1 VSAFPTT
8 VAYDWRDLGN
18 APESVVLR
26 QPMERGRPKQR
37 RTNSDV
43 RIEIDLTCYFDT
55 KVQAAA
61 FETWYFV
68 DINAGQDSF
77 DIVNPW
83 TGATVLARVV
93 GGQLGPLVALNR
105 TLESTKRTLKIEYWR
120 STW

>member
-1 VSAFPTT
+1 MPAFPT

-26 QPMERGRPKQR
+26 QRMERGRPKQR

-43 RIEIDLTCYFDT
+43 RIEVALTCYFDT
-55 KVQAAA
+55 AAQAAA
-61 FETWYFV
+61 FETWFFV
-68 DINAGQDSF
+68 DIKAGQDDF

-83 TGATVLARVV
+83 TGAIVVASVV
-93 GGQLGPLVALNR
+93 GGELGPLMALNR